1 MLTTKKKHIPPI
13 DRIRNPSIQLPCSL
27 SKMVMG
33 GAIFHSRY
41 NYLMKTEGPNIP
53 FDKFAN
59 EDLWELSSLESTLGI
74 CNVIMESHILI

>member
-1 MLTTKKKHIPPI
+1 
-13 DRIRNPSIQLPCSL
+13 
-27 SKMVMG
+27 MG
-33 GAIFHSRY
+33 GATFHSRY
-41 NYLMKTEGPNIP
+41 NYLMKTEGPNIS